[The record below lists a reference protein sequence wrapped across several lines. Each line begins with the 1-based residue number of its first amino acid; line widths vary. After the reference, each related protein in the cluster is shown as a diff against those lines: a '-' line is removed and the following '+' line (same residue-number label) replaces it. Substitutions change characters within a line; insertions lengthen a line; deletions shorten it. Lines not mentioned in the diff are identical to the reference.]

1 MRELV
6 TEGSYT
12 CQGAVRL
19 QFRCAGISVNGHA
32 IQRQRPLC
40 IIGKVVHMRPD
51 EIVVVCIIFS
61 MTGIEHKHF
70 FRYTIIIPIVC
81 GEVHITVNGKTSL
94 TNHLQRMLVIAFII
108 VTSIIAIALGESH
121 WSDNIEVEQKLTT
134 TLRLEKV
141 TDTSLEAMMVIPR
154 EIGNAVIKRLSGT
167 IFFSVKLCIGEVDQ
181 DNQSTLLSFERCL
194 RTR

>member
-1 MRELV
+1 
-6 TEGSYT
+6 
-12 CQGAVRL
+12 
-19 QFRCAGISVNGHA
+19 
-32 IQRQRPLC
+32 
-40 IIGKVVHMRPD
+40 MRPD
-51 EIVVVCIIFS
+51 EIIVVCIIFS